1 MSYVNTENEAYQ
13 KLNNWQKW
21 LVHFSQNAL
30 TRFIYQLIL
39 LADLVGLAIAVIN
52 SFNNKLI
59 SIINYNPIVLPIGL
73 VYLLAMQFGWLLSW
87 YAMVNHEKRRQIYFK
102 WIYSWLILT
111 TLLIAISIVLY
122 FSAISFNNKLVYTSL
137 CFFIGWFGYEMVTA
151 FLHLQDQIKIS
162 PIVNTDEKTFF
173 RDMRNRQI
181 SSETIDKIKKCHY
194 QGFYEYARE
203 EKITINNNINSLSNI
218 IKLWL
223 YKYNRLI
230 VLLLVVIACIFMI
243 SCILSFSNI
252 PTKNFVI
259 AILFCLLAYY
269 IGFHQATN
277 VSVLIWNDYGCEY
290 NLIECSKDNIINK
303 HENEYYRLDTCSLQT
318 DWSDVKYRNRNQ
330 HDTATE
336 KISHQLHLA
345 FNGKIAHRIYATSL
359 SIILLIYLIT
369 AYLMIADSI
378 SNFINMISNQIT
390 KLINLINF
398 QAVGYGLGALI
409 VIAIIVTLCYL
420 EYAYLCKQK

>member
-39 LADLVGLAIAVIN
+39 LADLVGLAITIIN

-151 FLHLQDQIKIS
+151 FLHLKEQIKVAQIVKIS
-162 PIVNTDEKTFF
+162 KEQMLKELSKIICTNYDGIRENTHSEFYKYA
-173 RDMRNRQI
+173 NR
-181 SSETIDKIKKCHY
+181 
-194 QGFYEYARE
+194 
-203 EKITINNNINSLSNI
+203 ITINNDIDLMSHEIISTVRGFIIIIVIIILPILAGASLTLSAKTMASNKIFAICALYSILEI
-218 IKLWL
+218 I
-223 YKYNRLI
+223 LI
-230 VLLLVVIACIFMI
+230 AISIHKMIITDEGDDCIFYEPELDFLIHTSKQYIIRKGKHQFYLSDTI
-243 SCILSFSNI
+243 SL
-252 PTKNFVI
+252 K
-259 AILFCLLAYY
+259 
-269 IGFHQATN
+269 
-277 VSVLIWNDYGCEY
+277 
-290 NLIECSKDNIINK
+290 
-303 HENEYYRLDTCSLQT
+303 T

-330 HDTATE
+330 HDTKTE
-336 KISHQLHLA
+336 KISHQLHLM
-345 FNGKIAHRIYATSL
+345 FNGKHAHFVYTFSLCIILCAYLVRLGFL
-359 SIILLIYLIT
+359 SIKPLSVFNNQLI
-369 AYLMIADSI
+369 
-378 SNFINMISNQIT
+378 
-390 KLINLINF
+390 KLANLINF
-398 QAVGYGLGALI
+398 QAIGYGLGALVVI
-409 VIAIIVTLCYL
+409 VIVVTLSYL
-420 EYAYLCKQK
+420 EYAYLCRQK

>member
-13 KLNNWQKW
+13 KLKDWQKW

-39 LADLVGLAIAVIN
+39 LTDLAGLINVIIK
-52 SFNNKLI
+52 SFKIKSI
-59 SIINYNPIVLPIGL
+59 STINYNPIVLPIGL
-73 VYLLAMQFGWLLSW
+73 MCLFIIQFGWLFSW
-87 YAMVNHEKRRQIYFK
+87 YAMVNHERRRQIYFK

-111 TLLIAISIVLY
+111 TLLIAVSIVLY

-137 CFFIGWFGYEMVTA
+137 CFFIGWFGYEIVTA

-173 RDMRNRQI
+173 RDMKNRQI
-181 SSETIDKIKKCHY
+181 GSETIDEIKKCHY
-194 QGFYEYARE
+194 QGLYEYARE
-203 EKITINNNINSLSNI
+203 EKITINNNISSLSNI
-218 IKLWL
+218 IRLRF

-230 VLLLVVIACIFMI
+230 VLLLVVIACVFMI
-243 SCILSFSNI
+243 SCILSLPNI
-252 PTKNFVI
+252 PNFVI

-277 VSVLIWNDYGCEY
+277 VSVLIWNDYGCGH

-303 HENEYYRLDTCSLQT
+303 HGNEYYRLDTCSLQT

-420 EYAYLCKQK
+420 EYAYLCRQK